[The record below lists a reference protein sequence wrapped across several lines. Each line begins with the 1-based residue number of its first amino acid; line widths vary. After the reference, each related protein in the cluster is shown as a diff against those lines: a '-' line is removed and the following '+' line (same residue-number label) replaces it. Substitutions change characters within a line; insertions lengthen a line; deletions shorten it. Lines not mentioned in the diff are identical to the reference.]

1 MPVTRAQRR
10 ARERAVGLP
19 YGIPTEVL
27 GQIYRQVNHP
37 RTFGEV
43 NSAFRG
49 VHADTHFQKMRAQ
62 RIVEDLI
69 RTNGGKVFVGIPI
82 EYERIITEPIVLTT
96 LFDYGCVFIAN
107 ELDGISLISG
117 KNIKHIAFK
126 AVLGINSI
134 TSNPRYVPVGRINNL
149 RTVDAND
156 DADVSSV
163 NVSVTAFARWVSEKL
178 EENNP
183 TLKNDL
189 LRTINADLQNRIV
202 TRHANNYTEMLAGL
216 PDLENVG
223 STVNDVI
230 RACFVPNIVILPV
243 TKSAAEIVGDTIEIT
258 VQFAFNYPG
267 RG

>member
-1 MPVTRAQRR
+1 M
-10 ARERAVGLP
+10 P
-19 YGIPTEVL
+19 YGIPAEVL

-43 NSAFRG
+43 NSAFRS
-49 VHADTHFQKMRAQ
+49 VQADTHFQKMRAQ

-69 RTNGGKVFVGIPI
+69 RANGGKVFDRIPI
-82 EYERIITEPIVLTT
+82 DYQGIITEPIAQTT
-96 LFDYGCVFIAN
+96 FFDYGCVFVAS
-107 ELDGISLISG
+107 EVSEMKLVSG
-117 KNIKHIAFK
+117 KNIKHITFK
-126 AVLGINSI
+126 AVIGINSI

-149 RTVDAND
+149 RTVDVND
-156 DADVSSV
+156 DDDVHSV
-163 NVSVTAFARWVSEKL
+163 NISETAFARYISETAFARWVSEKF

-202 TRHANNYTEMLAGL
+202 TRHANYTEMLAGL

-223 STVNDVI
+223 STIHDVI
-230 RACFVPNIVILPV
+230 SACFDPQLRMFPV
-243 TKSAAEIVGDTIEIT
+243 TKSDVAIVGDTIEVN